1 LDSNNTKKTIMKTLL
16 KISLIA
22 AIALTI
28 NSCESKN
35 SSQTAN
41 NCPELVTEKFGQSE
55 SEKPIVKEDPAVS
68 VDSIKS
74 KKDTIRREMER
85 ERERYAKE
93 QARFAKVLKEASDE
107 ELFVMLNYAIAN
119 HFVPNRD
126 IDPFY
131 NMHVMVGCWQ
141 RSLIVYN
148 NLSGRK
154 DLLKKIYPDLKV
166 LDEYVNWGRDGEPY
180 PDTNVSKTI
189 MDNAKKE
196 CQGMDYRLVSKF
208 FGTPLM
214 RD

>member
-1 LDSNNTKKTIMKTLL
+1 MKALL

-28 NSCESKN
+28 NGCGNKTSR
-35 SSQTAN
+35 QTTN
-41 NCPELVTEKFGQSE
+41 HRSEQVLEKPGQSA
-55 SEKPIVKEDPAVS
+55 SGKTIVKEDPSVS
-68 VDSIKS
+68 EDS
-74 KKDTIRREMER
+74 IRREMER

-107 ELFVMLNYAIAN
+107 ELFVMLNYAIA
-119 HFVPNRD
+119 HHYVPNRE

-141 RSLIVYN
+141 RSLMVYN

-196 CQGMDYRLVSKF
+196 CQGMDYRLVSKY

>member
-1 LDSNNTKKTIMKTLL
+1 MKTLL

-22 AIALTI
+22 AIALAI
-28 NSCESKN
+28 NSCGGKN
-35 SSQTAN
+35 TSQTSN
-41 NCPELVTEKFGQSE
+41 QRPGQVLEKPGQSE

-68 VDSIKS
+68 EDS
-74 KKDTIRREMER
+74 IRREMER
-85 ERERYAKE
+85 EREMYAKE

-107 ELFVMLNYAIAN
+107 ELFVVLNYAIAN
-119 HFVPNRD
+119 HFVPNRE

-141 RSLIVYN
+141 RSLMVYN

-154 DLLKKIYPDLKV
+154 DLLRKIYPDLKV
-166 LDEYVNWGRDGEPY
+166 LDEYVNWGQQTGRPY
-180 PDTNVSKTI
+180 PDTVVSKTI

-196 CQGMDYRLVSKF
+196 CQGMDYRLVSKY

>member
-1 LDSNNTKKTIMKTLL
+1 MKTLL
-16 KISLIA
+16 KISLIV
-22 AIALTI
+22 AIALAI
-28 NSCESKN
+28 NGCGSKN

-41 NCPELVTEKFGQSE
+41 NRPEQVTEKLGQSE
-55 SEKPIVKEDPAVS
+55 SEKPIVKEAPAVS
-68 VDSIKS
+68 EDSIKRKMDS
-74 KKDTIRREMER
+74 DSIRREMER

-93 QARFAKVLKEASDE
+93 QERFAKVLKEASDD
-107 ELFVMLNYAIAN
+107 ELFVVLNYAIAN
-119 HFVPNRD
+119 HYVPNRE
-126 IDPFY
+126 IDPY
-131 NMHVMVGCWQ
+131 HNVNVMAGCWK
-141 RSLIVYN
+141 RSLMVFN

-166 LDEYVNWGRDGEPY
+166 LDEYVNWGRHGEPY

-189 MDNAKKE
+189 MDNAKKG

>member
-1 LDSNNTKKTIMKTLL
+1 MKALL

-22 AIALTI
+22 AIALAI
-28 NSCESKN
+28 NGCGSKN
-35 SSQTAN
+35 SSQTTN
-41 NCPELVTEKFGQSE
+41 HRTEQVLEKPGQSI

-68 VDSIKS
+68 EDSIKRKMDS
-74 KKDTIRREMER
+74 DSIRREMER

-119 HFVPNRD
+119 HFVPNRE

-141 RSLIVYN
+141 RSLMVYN

-154 DLLKKIYPDLKV
+154 DLLRKIYPDLKV
-166 LDEYVNWGRDGEPY
+166 LDEYVNWGQQTGRPY
-180 PDTNVSKTI
+180 PDTVVSKTI

-196 CQGMDYRLVSKF
+196 CQGMDYRLVSKY